1 MDTEH
6 EYLKVPEVAEILRIA
21 RGRAYALVACGT
33 IPGVVKIGRSI
44 RVNREELNR
53 WLEDRRYPDVAQ
65 K

>member
-21 RGRAYALVACGT
+21 RGRAYELVACGT